1 MRREYDF
8 SKAVRGKFYKK
19 DAQLRMPVY
28 LDAALQKKLAG
39 IADKKNKA
47 ISDLVNEVLKRDVE
61 LIEEL
66 T

>member
-19 DAQLRMPVY
+19 HAQLRMPVY

-39 IADKKNKA
+39 IADKKGKA